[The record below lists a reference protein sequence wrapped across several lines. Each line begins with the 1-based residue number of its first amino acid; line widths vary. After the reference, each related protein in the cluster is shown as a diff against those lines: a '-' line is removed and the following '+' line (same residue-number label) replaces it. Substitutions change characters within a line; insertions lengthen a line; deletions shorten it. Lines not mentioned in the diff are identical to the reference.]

1 MLQKLPISYADF
13 ATIRNKNCIYIDK
26 TQYIYELA
34 HSGGMYFLS
43 RPRRFGKSMTLWTLK
58 ELFEGKRDLF
68 KGLWIDEHWD
78 WSRKPNPVIHVS
90 FKNMDYIGHGLQK
103 ALSRCLLQIGSD
115 AGIILTSETAK
126 DLLQELLFA
135 LAKTNKVV
143 VLIDEYDVPIT
154 HYLTDKIEL
163 ARENQE
169 LLKEF
174 YTTLKENDSTIEFVM
189 ITGVSKFAKVGIFSG
204 LNNIRDISM
213 EAKFSTMFGYT
224 QEELEGNFDT
234 YLAVIQEKL
243 NLNRNELIEKIR
255 FWYNGYRFKYDATS
269 VYNPVS
275 VNLFLETQEFT
286 NFWFET
292 GTPSFLVKHLK
303 EHGMF
308 MFHNEAV
315 SSYSFNSFDIENLNT
330 WGLLYQTGYLTIKS
344 REEDDDD
351 AYYLDYPNYE
361 VEKSMVTCLL
371 EGFNGLQIGEG
382 VPLSRRLEKALINND
397 IAQAISVLQTIF
409 KKIPYQIYEQN
420 KEAFY
425 HASVYLLFTYM
436 GFRIHSEVCLSDGRC
451 DSLLETK
458 THFFIMEFKLDTK
471 PEVALQQIIDKD
483 YAQAYRNKG
492 KEIVGIGIVFSS
504 ETRNIGAFASAVL

>member
-1 MLQKLPISYADF
+1 
-13 ATIRNKNCIYIDK
+13 
-26 TQYIYELA
+26 
-34 HSGGMYFLS
+34 
-43 RPRRFGKSMTLWTLK
+43 
-58 ELFEGKRDLF
+58 
-68 KGLWIDEHWD
+68 
-78 WSRKPNPVIHVS
+78 
-90 FKNMDYIGHGLQK
+90 
-103 ALSRCLLQIGSD
+103 
-115 AGIILTSETAK
+115 
-126 DLLQELLFA
+126 
-135 LAKTNKVV
+135 
-143 VLIDEYDVPIT
+143 
-154 HYLTDKIEL
+154 
-163 ARENQE
+163 
-169 LLKEF
+169 
-174 YTTLKENDSTIEFVM
+174 
-189 ITGVSKFAKVGIFSG
+189 
-204 LNNIRDISM
+204 
-213 EAKFSTMFGYT
+213 MFGYT
-224 QEELEGNFDT
+224 QAELEGNFEPHLT
-234 YLAVIQEKL
+234 VVGEKL
-243 NLNRNELIEKIR
+243 NLNRAELLAKMR
-255 FWYNGYRFKYDATS
+255 FWYNGYCFKINAPT

-275 VNLFLETQEFT
+275 INLFFEEKGFE

-351 AYYLDYPNYE
+351 AYFLDYPNYE
-361 VEKSMVTCLL
+361 VEKSMITCLL

-382 VPLSRRLEKALINND
+382 VPLSRRLEKALINVNID
-397 IAQAISVLQTIF
+397 AAMSVLQTIF

-458 THFFIMEFKLDTK
+458 THFFVMEFKIDTK
-471 PEVALQQIIDKD
+471 PEVALKQIIDKD
-483 YAQAYRNKG
+483 YAQAYRNLG

-504 ETRNIGAFASAVL
+504 ETRNISAWTSAVL